1 MSIYKEPPP
10 GMCVVAD
17 DEDVTKVWDKIM
29 ICKINYSLPL
39 TAFMVE
45 NCCHSF
51 VAQLFN
57 YYSKTLGND
66 DDQAIPPL

>member
-29 ICKINYSLPL
+29 ICKINYSLRRLPL
-39 TAFMVE
+39 TDA
-45 NCCHSF
+45 SW
-51 VAQLFN
+51 L
-57 YYSKTLGND
+57 KR
-66 DDQAIPPL
+66 